1 MERLTYYDHLC
12 RCYKIRPEAKQ
23 GKIIQNLGK
32 YEDVIVKINI
42 YYCDCKRKGIPL
54 EEMWDGLVEI
64 VKKEA
69 DND

>member
-12 RCYKIRPEAKQ
+12 GCYKVRPEAKQ

-42 YYCDCKRKGIPL
+42 DYCSIL
-54 EEMWDGLVEI
+54 
-64 VKKEA
+64 KKHQ
-69 DND
+69 